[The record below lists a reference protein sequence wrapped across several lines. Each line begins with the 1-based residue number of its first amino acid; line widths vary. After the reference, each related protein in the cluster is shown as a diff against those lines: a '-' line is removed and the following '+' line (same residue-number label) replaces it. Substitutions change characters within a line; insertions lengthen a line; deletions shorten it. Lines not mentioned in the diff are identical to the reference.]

1 MVVFGRC
8 GWIGNKCRGEFR
20 CKPRKQARYVVLDR
34 VNRGDGV
41 FGYWIVSGTIIPRI
55 DPVYNLLFAA
65 IHIIII
71 IIYRILTI
79 CPTEI

>member
-1 MVVFGRC
+1 M
-8 GWIGNKCRGEFR
+8 
-20 CKPRKQARYVVLDR
+20 
-34 VNRGDGV
+34 
-41 FGYWIVSGTIIPRI
+41 SGTIIPRI